1 MTEACMQ
8 HYVHKTKT
16 VCYKMM
22 KPEVAV
28 NACNLS
34 TREVEAGRPG
44 IQSRPSALRYTAS
57 PKIGSAI

>member
-1 MTEACMQ
+1 MEACIQ
-8 HYVHKTKT
+8 QYVHKTKT
-16 VCYKMM
+16 VYSKMM
-22 KPEVAV
+22 KPEVVV

-44 IQSRPSALRYTAS
+44 IQSQPSALRYTVS

>member
-1 MTEACMQ
+1 MEACMQ

-16 VCYKMM
+16 LCSKMM
-22 KPEVAV
+22 KPEVVV

-44 IQSRPSALRYTAS
+44 IQSQPSALRYTQQV
-57 PKIGSAI
+57 